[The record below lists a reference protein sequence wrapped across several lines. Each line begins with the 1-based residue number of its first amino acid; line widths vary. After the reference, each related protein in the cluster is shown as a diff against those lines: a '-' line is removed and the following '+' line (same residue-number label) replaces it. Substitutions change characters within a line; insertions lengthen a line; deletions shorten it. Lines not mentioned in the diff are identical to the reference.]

1 MADNPYDYGV
11 LATKMFDDDK
21 LYMVEGGYLN
31 QFVVQLKRDL
41 ATKKFDYEM
50 QYDWE
55 KRLEAFL
62 SQFVHE
68 SGDVFDNDFLVDS

>member
-1 MADNPYDYGV
+1 MANNPYEYGV
-11 LATKMFDDDK
+11 LATKMFDDNK
-21 LYMVEGGYLN
+21 IYLVEGGDLN
-31 QFVVQLKRDL
+31 RFVVQLKRDL

-62 SQFVHE
+62 GTSFIH
-68 SGDVFDNDFLVDS
+68 DS

>member
-21 LYMVEGGYLN
+21 LYVCQGGDLTR
-31 QFVVQLKRDL
+31 FVVLLKHDL

-55 KRLEAFL
+55 KKLEAFI

-68 SGDVFDNDFLVDS
+68 S

>member
-21 LYMVEGGYLN
+21 LYMVEGGHLN

-41 ATKKFDYEM
+41 ATKKFDYDM

-55 KRLEAFL
+55 
-62 SQFVHE
+62 
-68 SGDVFDNDFLVDS
+68 

>member
-11 LATKMFDDDK
+11 LATKMFDEDTFY
-21 LYMVEGGYLN
+21 LIEGRDLN
-31 QFVVQLKRDL
+31 RFVVQLKHDL
-41 ATKKFDYEM
+41 ATKKFDSEM
-50 QYDWE
+50 KYDWE

-68 SGDVFDNDFLVDS
+68 S